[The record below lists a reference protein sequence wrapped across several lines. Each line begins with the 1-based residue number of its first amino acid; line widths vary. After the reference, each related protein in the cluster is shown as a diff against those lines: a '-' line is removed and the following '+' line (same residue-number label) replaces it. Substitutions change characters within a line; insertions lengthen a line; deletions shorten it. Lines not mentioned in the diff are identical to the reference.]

1 MRPDTDPAR
10 MTADQRLREI
20 AAILAAGQLRLR
32 ARSALPTDPLTLRP
46 LPVGEGQGEGGPEK
60 LPETGP
66 DCLEVPSET
75 VLSVHTG

>member
-1 MRPDTDPAR
+1 MRPETDPAR
-10 MTADQRLREI
+10 MTAGERLREV
-20 AAILAAGQLRLR
+20 AAILAAGLLRLR
-32 ARSALPTDPLTLRP
+32 ARSALPTDP
-46 LPVGEGQGEGGPEK
+46 GQVPGPEN

>member
-1 MRPDTDPAR
+1 MRPETDPAR
-10 MTADQRLREI
+10 MTADERLREV
-20 AAILAAGQLRLR
+20 AAILAAGLLRLR
-32 ARSALPTDPLTLRP
+32 ARSALPTDP
-46 LPVGEGQGEGGPEK
+46 GQVPGPEN